1 MVNEKLQKVLARVGL
16 GSRREIEQWIAHGR
30 VTVNGHVAN
39 VGIRVNPDD
48 RIEVDG
54 KKITVQEGDMLPP
67 RVLLYHKPEGE
78 VCTRQDEKN
87 RPTVF
92 DHLPKLKLGRWV
104 MVGRLDINT
113 SGVLLFTNDGEL
125 ANRLMHPRH
134 QVEREYAVRVFGRVT
149 EEQLTQLQTG
159 VMLDDGE
166 AKFDV
171 IRDQG
176 GEGINHWYHVI
187 LREGR
192 NREVRRLWESLPD
205 IKVSRLARV
214 RYANVA
220 LPREIRSGRWQ
231 ELSIEMVN
239 RLRRLV
245 DMPIYEPLKVR
256 HQHQTPRRKKAAPR
270 RARTVRRK

>member
-1 MVNEKLQKVLARVGL
+1 
-16 GSRREIEQWIAHGR
+16 
-30 VTVNGHVAN
+30 
-39 VGIRVNPDD
+39 
-48 RIEVDG
+48 
-54 KKITVQEGDMLPP
+54 
-67 RVLLYHKPEGE
+67 
-78 VCTRQDEKN
+78 
-87 RPTVF
+87 
-92 DHLPKLKLGRWV
+92 

-220 LPREIRSGRWQ
+220 LPR
-231 ELSIEMVN
+231 
-239 RLRRLV
+239 
-245 DMPIYEPLKVR
+245 
-256 HQHQTPRRKKAAPR
+256 
-270 RARTVRRK
+270 